1 MASFN
6 FENLGRI
13 FSREQM
19 RSFGKQ
25 IHASGINATPEAFA
39 GYLVLTTFFA
49 TLFFALVL
57 VLLPSSATYFYSLTS
72 NALASLKFPALAL
85 RLIAILLILLVSA
98 ALTIFS
104 IYFLLS
110 AILILRIEARKN
122 AVEVILPDFLTLI
135 SANVRAGMTLDQAIW
150 YSAKPEFGIL
160 SQEVKNVMK
169 GAFSGESLNA
179 ALDKLSERFDS
190 RALDRT
196 IRLIKQAS
204 YTGGEVAKV
213 LEMTASDARETAI
226 LRKDIAASLL
236 IYEIFVVISAA
247 IGAPFLFSVVSKL
260 LGILEKSFQFVPQTT
275 AEMVTFIRPTAPLVT
290 SSDFYYFS
298 IISIFVTVLISSLM
312 VGSVQTGSKNQG
324 LKYFPFMLVL
334 AYVVYFLVG
343 SLLTSLFASMI

>member
-19 RSFGKQ
+19 RSFGKR
-25 IHASGINATPEAFA
+25 IHAAGIITSPEAFA
-39 GYLVLTTFFA
+39 GYIVLTAFFSI
-49 TLFFALVL
+49 LFLALVL
-57 VLLPSSATYFYSLTS
+57 VLLPSSATYFYSLTGT
-72 NALASLKFPALAL
+72 LAGLKLPALLLRIIAVAL
-85 RLIAILLILLVSA
+85 IVAVSA
-98 ALTIFS
+98 IAVILS
-104 IYFLLS
+104 VYFLLS
-110 AILILRIEARKN
+110 AILILRTEARKN

-160 SQEVKNVMK
+160 SIEVKNVMK

-179 ALDKLSERFDS
+179 ALDTLSERFDS
-190 RALDRT
+190 KVLDRT

-204 YTGGEVAKV
+204 YTGGEVARV

-247 IGAPFLFSVVSKL
+247 LGAPFLFAVVSKL

-275 AEMVTFIRPTAPLVT
+275 TNMVSFIRPTAPLVT
-290 SSDFYYFS
+290 STDFYYFS
-298 IISIFVTVLISSLM
+298 IISIFVTVFISALM

-324 LKYFPFMLVL
+324 LKYFPFMVVL
-334 AYVVYFLVG
+334 AYLVYFLVN
-343 SLLTSLFASMI
+343 SLLTSLFASMV